1 MAELK
6 VKISG
11 DARDAVQAA
20 HSARQQIVEQ
30 FAQAGREVS
39 QQEIAPDF
47 DTVFRQLTQ
56 FRIGLTQIARGDLG
70 GIPNLITGI
79 ALAGQQVADIAPKIA
94 TSAQAFK
101 ILDTALQASGFKA
114 VTAKTLFEEFQ
125 ASVKTAATGT
135 GAEAQRL
142 RKEFEAFGVNITQA
156 LAKPE
161 QAFVSFLRKLETAK
175 GLKSL
180 ESLNIGNEK
189 LVGTISRASASLVEF
204 EAAETAAAASG
215 VALAGGLSA
224 ATLGIGAI
232 ALAALAAVAAMVKL
246 GLSLKDLTN
255 DAQRFA
261 DDLGLSVDQVRLL
274 QAASTAANVEFGK
287 VAQTFQQFQEQTNK
301 ALNET
306 GEGADKVRRLFV
318 ALGVDVKRAA
328 TDPLTIYEQL
338 VRSISSL
345 TDASTRAAASKE
357 LLGAR
362 TEDVARL
369 FALLSANG
377 GELRDELNR
386 MLGTTQSS
394 EQAVSDYNVAIARL
408 SASWQGFLTTMGPVL
423 RVLSL
428 VLDFLT
434 ASQQAA
440 EEFGKS
446 LRSTFEALRGND
458 EFFSGGADFGSASD
472 FGKEEDKKTSK
483 VKDALRERGKITR
496 QARDEAAQEDLRD
509 LENQLRTLDAEYRLS
524 NTRLRQALDERLINE
539 QTYTEKLVAIAEERK
554 RLAAEILQAEETR
567 VRNSRLRP
575 EEQTRELQRI
585 ARERA
590 NLERETAA
598 EIERIQFDARQRD
611 QQLTERFQQEILR
624 TLELTNQRKL
634 ALIEDQIDRE
644 ILTNEEGQA
653 RINEIILGGLR
664 QRIAAQQAI
673 VNTFPQGSQQAIIEA
688 ERLKQLQIELSA
700 AEEAALIKS
709 REARQRDLQTRRQ
722 YLSDLQEI
730 QNGIAEA
737 QVRQLED
744 NANRNVNASLLA
756 IQARAELE
764 RQLILQQSQAREQ
777 ALQDQLARNQIERD
791 DDFFTQL
798 SKVANTARI
807 TELLKLEEERR
818 VEELKQIRDRE
829 KRDVQAHNKTLKD
842 AYANMREAIAPALQA
857 SINAF
862 ASGAANARQAAAAF
876 YDAMLAPYADYLS
889 QKALGYFQESAAR
902 FLVGDFV
909 GGGLYAAAGAALQ
922 FAASAIGPGGL
933 VSRSIAGGSSSGGT
947 SSLGQSLTSTRQDQ
961 NTISTDNR
969 FRYYE
974 DGRIVTEIR
983 IVTDQEQMVKNVST
997 SLVRDYNQGGMTR
1010 KIIRKET
1017 AGEPIY

>member
-20 HSARQQIVEQ
+20 QSARQQIVEQ

-114 VTAKTLFEEFQ
+114 VTAKSLFEEFQ

-142 RKEFEAFGVNITQA
+142 RKEFEAFGVNVTQA

-274 QAASTAANVEFGK
+274 QVASTAANVEFGK

-328 TDPLTIYEQL
+328 TNPLTTYEQL

-394 EQAVSDYNVAIARL
+394 EQAVSDYNVAVARL

-440 EEFGKS
+440 EEFGKA
-446 LRSTFEALRGND
+446 LRSTFEELRGND
-458 EFFSGGADFGSASD
+458 EFFPGGVDFKEFSD
-472 FGKEEDKKTSK
+472 FADQEDKKTSK
-483 VKDALRERGKITR
+483 VKDALRERRKITR
-496 QARDEAAQEDLRD
+496 QARDEAAREDLRE

-554 RLAAEILQAEETR
+554 RLAEEILQAEETR

-653 RINEIILGGLR
+653 RINEIILDGLR

-673 VNTFPQGSQQAIIEA
+673 VNTFPQGSQQAILEA
-688 ERLKQLQIELSA
+688 ERLKQLQIELGK
-700 AEEAALIKS
+700 AEEDALIQS
-709 REARQRDLQTRRQ
+709 RNARQRDLQTRRQ
-722 YLSDLQEI
+722 YLSDLQQI
-730 QNGIAEA
+730 QNDIAEE
-737 QVRQLED
+737 QVRQLELA
-744 NANRNVNASLLA
+744 ANTGGRDAALIAL
-756 IQARAELE
+756 QARAEVE
-764 RQLILQQSQAREQ
+764 RQIALEQSNQRINALEQQLEFNRAIVASDAAVAQTKLANEQ
-777 ALQDQLARNQIERD
+777 RL
-791 DDFFTQL
+791 
-798 SKVANTARI
+798 
-807 TELLKLEEERR
+807 TELLQAEYERR
-818 VEELKQIRDRE
+818 QEVLRTINQQ
-829 KRDVQAHNKTLKD
+829 QAQDTQRLNKTLGD
-842 AYANMREAIAPALQA
+842 ALKNGRDAVRQNATAMVGAFITGQA
-857 SINAF
+857 S
-862 ASGAANARQAAAAF
+862 ARQAAQAF
-876 YDAMLAPYADYLS
+876 YDSLTGPLADYLVEEGIAQS
-889 QKALGYFQESAAR
+889 VLAVKDLANLNF
-902 FLVGDFV
+902 
-909 GGGLYAAAGAALQ
+909 AGAALH
-922 FAASAIGPGGL
+922 AAAAAALFGGAFLIGKGSRAIGGTPGG
-933 VSRSIAGGSSSGGT
+933 GGT
-947 SSLGQSLTSTRQDQ
+947 SSLGQSLTGTRQDQ

-969 FRYYE
+969 FRYFE
-974 DGRIVTEIR
+974 GGRIVTEIR

-1017 AGEPIY
+1017 AGEPIYP